1 MKSILHLW
9 LFCLVR
15 QNGHIASSAHAG
27 RQQQRA
33 QLNWSKL
40 ELNWATA
47 PLTPEA
53 RLLQQQTTDWPD
65 WIWHQAVYRVG
76 RQHNPTE
83 ENMKRIL
90 ISAALALALA
100 GTSAFAAQNKN
111 TKKPAAKSSNTATMT
126 KNTGGGKTKG
136 KSKRHHR
143 KGHRKST
150 GKAKNKNM

>member
-1 MKSILHLW
+1 VI
-9 LFCLVR
+9 
-15 QNGHIASSAHAG
+15 
-27 RQQQRA
+27 
-33 QLNWSKL
+33 
-40 ELNWATA
+40 A

-53 RLLQQQTTDWPD
+53 RLLQEQTTDWPD

-90 ISAALALALA
+90 ISAVLALALA

-111 TKKPAAKSSNTATMT
+111 TGKKPAAKSSNTATMT

-136 KSKRHHR
+136 KHKRHR
-143 KGHRKST
+143 KAHRKST